1 MLRRHRL
8 LTALVPGLLAL
19 GCARTAPGDTANEER
34 AINAVRDREIRAL
47 SSGVADSLVAVFAT
61 DAVVMPPN
69 EPMLTGAD
77 AIRTWYQNTVRE
89 FSAEGRYTNAQ
100 VTVVGDWAIE
110 RYDGVMRLTPRA
122 GGAPTE
128 QQMKGIH
135 VYRRQP
141 DGTWR
146 IAQDIWNA
154 NAPPPVTASK

>member
-1 MLRRHRL
+1 MLWRHRL
-8 LTALVPGLLAL
+8 LSALLLGFLAL
-19 GCARTAPGDTANEER
+19 GCSRTTPVDTANEER

-47 SSGVADSLVAVFAT
+47 SSGVADSLVAVLAA

-69 EPMLTGAD
+69 EPTLTGAD
-77 AIRTWYQNTVRE
+77 AIRTWYENTIRE

-110 RYDGVMRLTPRA
+110 HYDGVMRLTPRA
-122 GGAPTE
+122 GGPPME

-154 NAPPPVTASK
+154 NAPPPVTPAR